1 MPHPSQMD
9 ASMLG
14 SYANVATRDGLTNR
28 LFWNMIITRA
38 KQIISTFEPKDV
50 ALLLNALSRSRRCDP
65 DLFAALVP
73 HVVQHLSVYPA
84 SFLVMTVGAYTKN
97 NYHDTQ
103 LTTAFL
109 RELQN
114 RLHQFQTAVELS
126 MLLSA
131 LTKLNVFDDDLVNRL
146 TAQVIC
152 RLNVEVFH
160 IRDLS
165 VIAHALAKLGSSD
178 TQLFQTIAER
188 AGSMLGEA
196 TPLELSRLLYAFSR
210 VGLDEPTLFDSSLQ
224 LAIDKL
230 VFMSPAELVSTAF
243 AFGQVRQ
250 LLLPTHKAAKL
261 DSLFARV
268 RYSSLASLLLFNAE
282 QIAALLQ
289 TYARWHICF
298 SEADLVHVLQRVRK
312 MDEKRFTTKDRVSF
326 MYSVGSI
333 LNSTAAGRRRT
344 RRDTATTVDN
354 AKDSSARRQEEQ
366 EEEIA
371 TNPVLVEF
379 RLLMRLWEERL
390 IGELK
395 TNKLSLLTVA
405 RMLEG
410 LAHTKSVNST
420 WLDQIRCSVVWRHKE
435 LDAYTSGLFLDTLK
449 VFDNV
454 DEDLL
459 LMLRH
464 ATTKQRLP
472 QQENTP
478 PPS

>member
-178 TQLFQTIAER
+178 TQLFQTI
-188 AGSMLGEA
+188 
-196 TPLELSRLLYAFSR
+196 
-210 VGLDEPTLFDSSLQ
+210 
-224 LAIDKL
+224 
-230 VFMSPAELVSTAF
+230 AELVSTAF